1 MQQLAKELGVVIPVS
16 FFEEANNAHY
26 NSIAIID
33 ADGSDL
39 GLYRKSHIPD
49 GPGREKHKFPYTE
62 IYVFGFLLFLYLTL
76 IFYRLPREVLL

>member
-1 MQQLAKELGVVIPVS
+1 MQEIAKELGVVLPVS

-33 ADGSDL
+33 ADGTDL

-49 GPGREKHKFPYTE
+49 GPGMSFSFFKQK
-62 IYVFGFLLFLYLTL
+62 VK
-76 IFYRLPREVLL
+76 